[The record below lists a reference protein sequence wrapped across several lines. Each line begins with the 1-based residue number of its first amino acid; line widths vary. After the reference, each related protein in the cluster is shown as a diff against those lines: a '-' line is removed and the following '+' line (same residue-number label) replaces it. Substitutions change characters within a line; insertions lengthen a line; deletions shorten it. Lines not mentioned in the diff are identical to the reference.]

1 MGLVYRM
8 CREQASQQLSR
19 WMNVTN
25 SPKTTPAIR
34 RATQSLKAS
43 LTQLQTHDLCD
54 LQQRVQGNC
63 LNPEQQLALAEV
75 LHNLYCLA
83 QAESLR
89 NTGGRQQD
97 MFSHLDKA
105 DFAAWARP
113 MNQRTLFQYPQP

>member
-1 MGLVYRM
+1 M
-8 CREQASQQLSR
+8 A
-19 WMNVTN
+19 NA
-25 SPKTTPAIR
+25 PKATPAIR
-34 RATQSLKAS
+34 RATQSLRES

-63 LNPEQQLALAEV
+63 LNAEQQHALSEV

-89 NTGGRQQD
+89 NNGGKQQD

-113 MNQRTLFQYPQP
+113 MNQRTLF